1 MARESAEEADLR
13 RRKLEVIQKHYPHFA
28 SFMRDIMRVLGFSP
42 TWLQYDIANYMQ
54 FGPALAMVQAQRGE
68 AKTTIASIY
77 AVFCL
82 IHDPSHRI
90 LVISAGGTN
99 ANETATLIQRII
111 LTVPS
116 LECLRPDKNAGDRTS
131 VEAFDVHHSLKGI
144 DRSPSIACIGVT
156 GNLPGKRADLL
167 IADDVESNK
176 NSRTAANRE
185 LLLTITLEFSAICT
199 GKPGTP
205 GRILYLGTPQT
216 GESIYNTL
224 PGRGYDV
231 RIWPGRYPTPAQ
243 RDHYGPHL
251 APSLVQRLDADPSLA
266 FGGGPMGDEGQCTD
280 EMLANE
286 AKHQSELRQRG
297 PSSYQL
303 NYMLNTRLMDLMRFP
318 LKTENLIVIPGG
330 GTRFPLTITRG
341 MSQQHMRVMQSSG
354 LGFMMM
360 MPHEMSQETAEL
372 QGIHM
377 QIDPAGGGAN
387 GDETAFAVTG
397 FLNSTVYLLAIGAV
411 PGGYDGEGLLEL
423 RRIAVKFKPN
433 IVSIEK
439 NMGYGAF
446 AKVFLP
452 ILREDR
458 GEEKGYKGELRE
470 EFVTGNK
477 ESRII
482 GTLEPVIARGSLVVL
497 ESAVEMDDD
506 YTQRYAN
513 TGKRSIYSL
522 FHQIA
527 KLTKQKGCL
536 AHDDRI
542 DALEG
547 SVRNWVSKLALDQN
561 KAIEKQAQQE
571 FQKWINDPTGMKSA
585 TRKGPLRAGRPSLLD
600 RYQRR

>member
-1 MARESAEEADLR
+1 MAYESAEGAALR
-13 RRKLEVIQKHYPHFA
+13 QKKLEVLQKHYAHFA
-28 SFMRDIMRVLGFSP
+28 VFMRDIMKVLGFTP
-42 TWLQYDIANYMQ
+42 TWMQYDIANYLQ
-54 FGPALAMVQAQRGE
+54 FGPDNLMVQAQRGE
-68 AKTTIASIY
+68 AKTTITAIF
-77 AVFCL
+77 AVWQL
-82 IHDPSHRI
+82 IQDPKHRV

-99 ANETATLIQRII
+99 ANDTATLIQRII
-111 LTVPS
+111 LTVPQ

-144 DRSPSIACIGVT
+144 DRSPSVACIGVT

-185 LLLTITLEFSAICT
+185 LLLNITLEFSAICT
-199 GKPGTP
+199 GRPGIP
-205 GRILYLGTPQT
+205 ARILYLGTPQT
-216 GESIYNTL
+216 SESIYNTL
-224 PGRGYDV
+224 PGRGFDV

-243 RDHYGPHL
+243 RKSYGPHL
-251 APSLVQRLDADPSLA
+251 APSIVQRLDADPSLA
-266 FGGGPMGDEGQCTD
+266 FGGGPMGDEGQPTD
-280 EMLANE
+280 EQIYNE
-286 AKHQSELRQRG
+286 EKLQAKLKDRG
-297 PSSYQL
+297 PSSFQL
-303 NYMLNTRLMDLMRFP
+303 NYMLNTSLMDAARFP
-318 LKTENLIVIPGG
+318 LKTENLIVLPGG
-330 GTRFPLTITRG
+330 GTRFPLIMTRG
-341 MSQQHMRVMQSSG
+341 MSQQHQRTLQSSG
-354 LGFMMM
+354 LGFVMMS
-360 MPHEMSQETAEL
+360 PHEMSTETAEL
-372 QGIHM
+372 QGVHM

-397 FLNSTVYLLAIGAV
+397 FLNSTVYVLAVGAV

-423 RRIAVKFKPN
+423 RRIAIKYKPN

-458 GEEKGYKGELRE
+458 GDEKGYKGELRE

-477 ESRII
+477 EARII
-482 GTLEPVIARGSLVVL
+482 GTLEPVMARGSLVIL
-497 ESAVEMDDD
+497 ESVVEMDDE
-506 YTQRYAN
+506 YTARYAT
-513 TGKRSIYSL
+513 TGKRSIFSL

-527 KLTKQKGCL
+527 KITRQRGSL

-547 SVRNWVSKLALDQN
+547 SVRHWVSKLALDQN
-561 KAIEKQAQQE
+561 KAIEKQAQKE
-571 FQKWINDPTGMKSA
+571 FQDWIKDPTGRLAA

-600 RYQRR
+600 RYRR